1 LEEVEIKN
9 KLKSLAVDNRFH
21 KVKLRMINKK
31 IIEGSYSEE
40 FKKHRISRREVTL
53 LQEILRLRREL
64 RRKEAAIEI
73 LVRSRA

>member
-1 LEEVEIKN
+1 MEEVKIKN
-9 KLKSLAVDNRFH
+9 RLKRLALDNVFH
-21 KVKLRMINKK
+21 KITLRAINKK
-31 IIEGSYSEE
+31 LMKGSYSEE

>member
-1 LEEVEIKN
+1 MEEVEIKN
-9 KLKSLAVDNRFH
+9 KLKSLAVDNLFH
-21 KVKLRMINKK
+21 KVRLRMINKK
-31 IIEGSYSEE
+31 LIKGSYSEE